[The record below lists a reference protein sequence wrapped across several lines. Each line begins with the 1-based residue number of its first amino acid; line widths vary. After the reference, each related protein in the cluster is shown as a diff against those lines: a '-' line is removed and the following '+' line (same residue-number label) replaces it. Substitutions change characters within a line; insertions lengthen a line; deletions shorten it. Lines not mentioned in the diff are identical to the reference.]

1 MKSKRKLFL
10 YSSMATAYI
19 ASGSEVGAQAVYVDI
34 EPDTVLSLPPN
45 EAYILELNEEG
56 LIDFAFQKF
65 VNYSAYADWCECYQY
80 ISEIALSGTESIVV
94 FTSYQFTSDQYLVSA
109 ILPGV
114 MINGSLNFK
123 DIGAKMAYRII
134 PDWSIYYVF
143 DGGDWFPEAID
154 KYVGI
159 RFEDSLDCMHYGWIR
174 CSVEDGG
181 SKLTIKDY
189 AFETKCDVAIVAG
202 DTIGD
207 TTSIG
212 ISEINKLDAFVYSFG
227 KEIFIHNNTGENI
240 SIIIYDISGRQITTT
255 ETTDNL
261 VIIPMQKEVS
271 GIYLVQLQNGEKKYI
286 RKVEI

>member
-1 MKSKRKLFL
+1 
-10 YSSMATAYI
+10 MAVTFI
-19 ASGSEVGAQAVYVDI
+19 ASGAELGAQAVYVDI
-34 EPDTVLSLPPN
+34 DPDTILSISTFSEDFRIELNN
-45 EAYILELNEEG
+45 EFFEDYILVVG
-56 LIDFAFQKF
+56 AGT
-65 VNYSAYADWCECYQY
+65 YYADWCECNVLGSA
-80 ISEIALSGTESIVV
+80 INIGGSESKVV

-109 ILPGV
+109 LEPGV
-114 MINGSLNFK
+114 LIGESLNFK
-123 DIGAKMAYRII
+123 DNDTKMAYRII

-143 DGGDWFPEAID
+143 DGGAWFPEAID

-212 ISEINKLDAFVYSFG
+212 ISEINNLDAFVYSFG
-227 KEIFIHNNTGENI
+227 KEIFIHNSTGENI
-240 SIIIYDISGRQITTT
+240 SITIYDNSGRQIMKT
-255 ETTDNL
+255 ETIDNFAI
-261 VIIPMQKEVS
+261 VPMQKEMS
-271 GIYLVQLQNGEKKYI
+271 GIYLVQLQCGEKKYL

>member
-1 MKSKRKLFL
+1 MKKNKLL
-10 YSSMATAYI
+10 QYSSMAVTFI
-19 ASGSEVGAQAVYVDI
+19 ASGAELGAQAVYVDI
-34 EPDTVLSLPPN
+34 DPDTVLSVIPFEVYSIQLDNDP
-45 EAYILELNEEG
+45 ILEYNFTKG
-56 LIDFAFQKF
+56 AG
-65 VNYSAYADWCECYQY
+65 SGYADWCECFEY
-80 ISEIALSGTESIVV
+80 ITAINLNGTESKVV

-109 ILPGV
+109 MEPGV
-114 MINGSLNFK
+114 LIGESLNFK
-123 DIGAKMAYRII
+123 DNDTKMAYRII

-207 TTSIG
+207 TTGVGVDNLI
-212 ISEINKLDAFVYSFG
+212 ETDAIIYSFG
-227 KEIFIHNNTGENI
+227 KSIYIRNKNFTNSLVTIFNSLGQLVLVEELKEEYSEI
-240 SIIIYDISGRQITTT
+240 DMKL
-255 ETTDNL
+255 NL
-261 VIIPMQKEVS
+261 S
-271 GIYLVQLQNGEKKYI
+271 GIYLVRLTSGDRFFIKKVVI
-286 RKVEI
+286 K